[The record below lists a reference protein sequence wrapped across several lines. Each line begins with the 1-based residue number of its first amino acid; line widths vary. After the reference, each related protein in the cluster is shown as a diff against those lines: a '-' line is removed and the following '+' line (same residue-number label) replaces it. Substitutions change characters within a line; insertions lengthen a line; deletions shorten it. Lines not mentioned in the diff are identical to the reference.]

1 LSIDFL
7 NGSLLVSFFSINLN
21 LSPWRRKLMITTA
34 TPNAH
39 YSATEPVLFVAFE
52 LSEKTWKLG
61 FTIGPG
67 QKPRERTVTAR
78 QQERV
83 LDEIAQAKRRLGLPE
98 TAPVVSC
105 YEAGREGF
113 WLHRFLQAHGVTN
126 QVVDSSSIE
135 VNRRRRRAK
144 SDGLDVRK
152 LLSMLMRY
160 AQGERQVWQVVK
172 VPSVEAEDQRHL
184 HRDLET
190 LKQERASTT
199 TRIQGLLS
207 SQGIR
212 LTSLHKLPEQ
222 LDALR
227 LWDGSPIP
235 PGLRRRVLRVYA
247 HHTFL
252 SEQIAEV
259 EAERR
264 AQLQTSSE
272 ASIDKVRQ
280 LMQLK
285 GIGINGAWLLVME
298 FFGWRA
304 FKNRREVGGLAGFT
318 PTPYQSGESAREQGI
333 TQSGNRHVRWMTT
346 ELAWSWL
353 RFQPDSAL
361 SVWFR
366 ERFGGGGKRLRRIGI
381 VAVARKLL
389 IALWRFLETGV
400 LPAGAALKEA

>member
-1 LSIDFL
+1 
-7 NGSLLVSFFSINLN
+7 
-21 LSPWRRKLMITTA
+21 MTTA
-34 TPNAH
+34 
-39 YSATEPVLFVAFE
+39 ATHHANGHTTEATLFVAFE
-52 LSEKTWKLG
+52 LSEKTWRLG
-61 FTIGPG
+61 FTTGHG
-67 QKPRERTVTAR
+67 QKPRERSVPAR
-78 QQERV
+78 DHQRV
-83 LDEIAQAKRRLGLPE
+83 LDEIAQAKHRLGLPE

-113 WLHRFLQAHGVTN
+113 WLHRLLLAQGITN
-126 QVVDSSSIE
+126 HVVDSSAIE
-135 VNRRRRRAK
+135 VSRRQRRAK

-160 AQGERQVWQVVK
+160 EQGERKVWHVIK
-172 VPSVEAEDQRHL
+172 VPSMEAEDQRHL

-199 TRIQGLLS
+199 TRIKGLLS
-207 SQGIR
+207 SYGIR
-212 LTSLHKLPEQ
+212 VTSMTKLPEQ

-259 EAERR
+259 EAQRR
-264 AQLQTSSE
+264 AQLQTSSD

-280 LMQLK
+280 LIQLK
-285 GIGINGAWLLVME
+285 GIGINGSWLLVME
-298 FFGWRA
+298 FFGWREL
-304 FKNRREVGGLAGFT
+304 KHRREVGGLAGLT

-333 TQSGNRHVRWMTT
+333 TKSGNRHVRWMTT

-353 RFQPDSAL
+353 RYQPESAL

-389 IALWRFLETGV
+389 IALWRFLEKGV
-400 LPAGAALKEA
+400 LPEGGVLKEA

>member
-1 LSIDFL
+1 
-7 NGSLLVSFFSINLN
+7 
-21 LSPWRRKLMITTA
+21 MTTKA
-34 TPNAH
+34 TH
-39 YSATEPVLFVAFE
+39 QEQDSTTEATLFMSFE

-61 FTIGPG
+61 FTTGHG
-67 QKPRERTVTAR
+67 QKPRERSVSAR
-78 QQERV
+78 DQERV
-83 LDEIAQAKRRLGLPE
+83 LDEIAKAKRRFGLPE
-98 TAPVVSC
+98 TAPVISC
-105 YEAGREGF
+105 YEAGRDGF
-113 WLHRFLQAHGVTN
+113 WLHRFLEAHGITN
-126 QVVDSSSIE
+126 HVVDSSAIE
-135 VNRRRRRAK
+135 VSRRQRRAK

-160 AQGERQVWQVVK
+160 EQGERQVWQVVK

-190 LKQERASTT
+190 LKRERASTT
-199 TRIQGLLS
+199 TRLKGLLS
-207 SQGIR
+207 SQGIQV
-212 LTSLHKLPEQ
+212 TSLTKLPDQ

-235 PGLRRRVLRVYA
+235 PGLRQRVLRVYA

-264 AQLQTSSE
+264 ALLQSSSE
-272 ASIDKVRQ
+272 ASIDKIRQ
-280 LMQLK
+280 LMLLK
-285 GIGINGAWLLVME
+285 GIGINGSWLLVME
-298 FFGWRA
+298 FFGWRE
-304 FKNRREVGGLAGFT
+304 FNNRREVGGLAGFT

-333 TQSGNRHVRWMTT
+333 SKSGNRHVRWMTT

-353 RFQPDSAL
+353 RYQPESAL

-366 ERFGGGGKRLRRIGI
+366 ERVGSGGKRLRRMGI
-381 VAVARKLL
+381 VAVARQLL

-400 LPAGAALKEA
+400 LPEGAVLKEG

>member
-1 LSIDFL
+1 
-7 NGSLLVSFFSINLN
+7 
-21 LSPWRRKLMITTA
+21 
-34 TPNAH
+34 
-39 YSATEPVLFVAFE
+39 
-52 LSEKTWKLG
+52 
-61 FTIGPG
+61 
-67 QKPRERTVTAR
+67 
-78 QQERV
+78 
-83 LDEIAQAKRRLGLPE
+83 
-98 TAPVVSC
+98 
-105 YEAGREGF
+105 
-113 WLHRFLQAHGVTN
+113 
-126 QVVDSSSIE
+126 VVDSSSIE

-172 VPSVEAEDQRHL
+172 APSVEAEDQRHL

-212 LTSLHKLPEQ
+212 VTSLSNLPEQ
-222 LDALR
+222 LEALR

-252 SEQIAEV
+252 SEQIAAV
-259 EAERR
+259 EAARR
-264 AQLQTSSE
+264 TQLQ
-272 ASIDKVRQ
+272 ASTDANIEKVRQ

-333 TQSGNRHVRWMTT
+333 TKSGNRHVRWMTT

-400 LPAGAALKEA
+400 FPVGAELKAQAGHDGLCPSAD

>member
-1 LSIDFL
+1 MT
-7 NGSLLVSFFSINLN
+7 
-21 LSPWRRKLMITTA
+21 PTA
-34 TPNAH
+34 TH
-39 YSATEPVLFVAFE
+39 KEQGTTTEATLFMSFE

-61 FTIGPG
+61 FTTGPG
-67 QKPRERTVTAR
+67 QKPRERNVTAR
-78 QQERV
+78 HQERV
-83 LDEIAQAKRRLGLPE
+83 LDEIAQAKRRFSLPE

-113 WLHRFLQAHGVTN
+113 WLHRFLLAHGITN
-126 QVVDSSSIE
+126 HVVDSSAIE
-135 VNRRRRRAK
+135 VSRRQRRAK

-152 LLSMLMRY
+152 LLSMLIRY
-160 AQGERQVWQVVK
+160 HEGERQVWQGVN

-190 LKQERASTT
+190 LKQERGSTT
-199 TRIQGLLS
+199 SRIKGLLS
-207 SQGIR
+207 SQGLR
-212 LTSLHKLPEQ
+212 VTSVTNLPEQ

-235 PGLRRRVLRVYA
+235 PGLRQRVLRVYA
-247 HHTFL
+247 HHQFL

-264 AQLQTSSE
+264 AQLQDSSD
-272 ASIDKVRQ
+272 ASIDKVCQ
-280 LMQLK
+280 LMLLK

-298 FFGWRA
+298 FFGWRE

-333 TQSGNRHVRWMTT
+333 TKSGNRHVRWMTT

-353 RFQPDSAL
+353 RFQPESAL

-366 ERFGGGGKRLRRIGI
+366 ERFGSGGKRLRRIGI

-400 LPAGAALKEA
+400 LPEGAVLKEG

>member
-1 LSIDFL
+1 
-7 NGSLLVSFFSINLN
+7 
-21 LSPWRRKLMITTA
+21 M
-34 TPNAH
+34 
-39 YSATEPVLFVAFE
+39 
-52 LSEKTWKLG
+52 
-61 FTIGPG
+61 
-67 QKPRERTVTAR
+67 
-78 QQERV
+78 
-83 LDEIAQAKRRLGLPE
+83 
-98 TAPVVSC
+98 
-105 YEAGREGF
+105 
-113 WLHRFLQAHGVTN
+113 
-126 QVVDSSSIE
+126 
-135 VNRRRRRAK
+135 
-144 SDGLDVRK
+144 
-152 LLSMLMRY
+152 
-160 AQGERQVWQVVK
+160 WQVVK
-172 VPSVEAEDQRHL
+172 APSVEAEDQRHL

-207 SQGIR
+207 SQGLR
-212 LTSLHKLPEQ
+212 VTSLTKLPEQ
-222 LDALR
+222 LEALR

-247 HHTFL
+247 HHQFL
-252 SEQIAEV
+252 SQQIAAL

-264 AQLQTSSE
+264 AQLQ
-272 ASIDKVRQ
+272 ASTDARIDKVRQ

-333 TQSGNRHVRWMTT
+333 TKSGNRHVRWMTM

-361 SVWFR
+361 SCWFR

-400 LPAGAALKEA
+400 VPEGAVLKEG